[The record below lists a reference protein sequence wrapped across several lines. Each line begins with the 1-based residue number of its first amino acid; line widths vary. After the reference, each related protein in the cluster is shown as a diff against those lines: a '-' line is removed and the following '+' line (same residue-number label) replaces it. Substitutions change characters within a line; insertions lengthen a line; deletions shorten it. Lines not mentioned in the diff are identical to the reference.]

1 MSDSDTVPLTAY
13 EHSHRSTE
21 PGRMIQHIRIAVI
34 GGGPV
39 GVVALKTFLRSSNPE
54 SRIQATL
61 FEA

>member
-1 MSDSDTVPLTAY
+1 MSDSDTAPLTTY
-13 EHSHRSTE
+13 EHSHQSTE
-21 PGRMIQHIRIAVI
+21 PGSRTQNIRIAVI

-39 GVVALKTFLRSSNPE
+39 GVVTLKTFLRSSNPK

>member
-1 MSDSDTVPLTAY
+1 MSDLETTPLIAY
-13 EHSHRSTE
+13 ERTHRSTE
-21 PGRMIQHIRIAVI
+21 PGSRTQNIRIAVI

-39 GVVALKTFLRSSNPE
+39 GVVTLKTFLRSSNPE

>member
-1 MSDSDTVPLTAY
+1 MSDSDTAPLTAY
-13 EHSHRSTE
+13 RSHQSTE
-21 PGRMIQHIRIAVI
+21 PGRVTQNIRIAII

-39 GVVALKTFLRSSNPE
+39 GVTALKTFLRNSNPE